1 MMMNGAVRTTG
12 GEAVTLS
19 GGMIRSK
26 VARNGNTATSRLG
39 QAGKA
44 AAIAKEKVGR
54 MEKGREKEKKR
65 TLVGKHDGWSTR
77 AGKAAI

>member
-12 GEAVTLS
+12 GQAVTLS

-44 AAIAKEKVGR
+44 AAIDKE
-54 MEKGREKEKKR
+54 REKEKKR